1 MQLTTTLFKQQ
12 NLEQQHQRDEQR
24 IKELQEILAV
34 LKERNPPTSNCQEEL
49 LCTSSKDGSAKQPVT
64 KPIEKPHLQ
73 QQQQQLEKIRQQLLF
88 VAAHLNEFMY
98 KTLDK

>member
-1 MQLTTTLFKQQ
+1 MFKQQ
-12 NLEQQHQRDEQR
+12 NLERQHQRDEQR

-34 LKERNPPTSNCQEEL
+34 LRERERNPPTPSFQEEL
-49 LCTSSKDGSAKQPVT
+49 LCTSSKDGSATQPVAKET
-64 KPIEKPHLQ
+64 EKTHLQ

-88 VAAHLNEFMY
+88 VVVHLNEFIH